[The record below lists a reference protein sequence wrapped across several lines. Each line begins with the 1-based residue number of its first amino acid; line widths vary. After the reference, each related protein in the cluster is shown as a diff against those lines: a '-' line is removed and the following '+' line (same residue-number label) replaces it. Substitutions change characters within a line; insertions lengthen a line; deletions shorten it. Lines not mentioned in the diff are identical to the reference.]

1 MGPGLETA
9 IVGSSIT
16 TEKHATR
23 TLARYS
29 PECVE
34 GVFCELRLNGVL
46 TARFTVIGLV
56 GDSRRARSSL

>member
-16 TEKHATR
+16 TEQHATR
-23 TLARYS
+23 AFPLYS

-34 GVFCELRLNGVL
+34 GEFSEVHLQD
-46 TARFTVIGLV
+46 A
-56 GDSRRARSSL
+56 A